1 MILFNTFSSPIGSKK
16 IRHFAYCKIWTPG
29 SIRMERKL
37 LNMDRVGTSEPLGG
51 IDAPEGLEQKRI
63 TPREVEVLEWVARG
77 KTNNEVGLILQIS
90 PRTAAKH
97 LEHIYTKLGVESRTA
112 AVLQF
117 LAMMQQNPR
126 PIRKTLTT

>member
-16 IRHFAYCKIWTPG
+16 IRHFAYCQIWTPG
-29 SIRMERKL
+29 SIQMERKL

-51 IDAPEGLEQKRI
+51 MDALEALEPAGL
-63 TPREVEVLEWVARG
+63 TSREVEVLECVARG

-126 PIRKTLTT
+126 PIRKALTT